1 VRFEKMP
8 VYIRKVGW
16 MATSKREKPIV
27 DSQGK
32 KTAVVLDIKEYKR
45 ILELL
50 EDADDIRYVKER
62 LAEASL
68 PYEAVRKR
76 LAAKK

>member
-1 VRFEKMP
+1 
-8 VYIRKVGW
+8 
-16 MATSKREKPIV
+16 MATSKREKYIV

-62 LAEASL
+62 LAEASV